1 MKNFELKKGGSMIKK
16 IFTAIIMV
24 LLVIYI
30 FSNKSDAANFP
41 KYKEVNFNDSAT
53 MKVAIEDVN
62 DLQQH
67 TNENQANSLMDSG
80 TVTTHPGDPSDSSIG
95 TTTAQPKI
103 STTNIVTE
111 ATTAI
116 VGFFVYCIT
125 VCIIS
130 PFLAMIANG
139 NGLAFWE
146 MDLSNGDFFFNV
158 GKVLTNQYELFDISY
173 LISGN
178 PTKTEVKT
186 MFVDG
191 FQKEIPNWYMGV
203 RNLALA
209 LSVVVLIYIGLR
221 MALSVAADE
230 RAKYKKMFA
239 GWIEGIILMF
249 LMHYIIIAAIQ
260 TNKIIVNI
268 LTEAGKVNGKTVWI
282 FEFMSTFNCVTL
294 MWSSMGE
301 RIVYSILLITLCMVQ
316 IKFFVFYFQRV
327 LKIALYIII
336 SPLVCMTYAIDKAGD
351 GRAQGFNN
359 WFKEF
364 MMSIFIQPIHLVIYV
379 VFVYT
384 AGFISVEY
392 PVLGIM
398 FLLLLDQ
405 SEKLIKRMFNVSP
418 KGKRLHDIKAM
429 KMVKK
434 AVGE

>member
-1 MKNFELKKGGSMIKK
+1 MKKFELKKGGSMIKK
-16 IFTAIIMV
+16 IFTTIVMI
-24 LLVIYI
+24 LVIIYI
-30 FSNKSDAANFP
+30 FTNKSDAADFQ
-41 KYKEVNFNDSAT
+41 KYKEVNFSDYGII
-53 MKVAIEDVN
+53 KVAEDEDVN
-62 DLQQH
+62 ELQQH
-67 TNENQANSLMDSG
+67 TNEGQANSLEQNG
-80 TVTTHPGDPSDSSIG
+80 TVTTYGGGSS
-95 TTTAQPKI
+95 AQPKI

-116 VGFFVYCIT
+116 VGLFVYVIT
-125 VCIIS
+125 MGIIS
-130 PFLAMIANG
+130 PFLALVANG

-146 MDLSNGDFFFNV
+146 ADITNGDWFFNV

-178 PTKTEVKT
+178 PTKSDVKT

-191 FQKEIPNWYMGV
+191 FQKQIPNWYLGV

-209 LSVVVLIYIGLR
+209 LSIVVLIYIGLR
-221 MALSVAADE
+221 MALSVAVDE
-230 RAKYKKMFA
+230 KAKYKKMFT
-239 GWIEGIILMF
+239 GWVEGIILMF

-260 TNKIIVNI
+260 ANKLLINI
-268 LTEAGKVNGKTVWI
+268 LTEAGQVTGKTVWI
-282 FEFMSTFNCVTL
+282 FEFMSQFNCVTL

-301 RIVYSILLITLCMVQ
+301 RIVYSVLLIALTMIQ

-359 WFKEF
+359 WLKEF
-364 MMSIFIQPIHLVIYV
+364 MMTIFIQPIHLIIYV

-384 AGFISVEY
+384 AGYIAVEY
-392 PVLGIM
+392 PVLGVM

-418 KGKRLHDIKAM
+418 KGKKIQDIKAM

>member
-1 MKNFELKKGGSMIKK
+1 
-16 IFTAIIMV
+16 
-24 LLVIYI
+24 
-30 FSNKSDAANFP
+30 
-41 KYKEVNFNDSAT
+41 
-53 MKVAIEDVN
+53 
-62 DLQQH
+62 
-67 TNENQANSLMDSG
+67 
-80 TVTTHPGDPSDSSIG
+80 
-95 TTTAQPKI
+95 
-103 STTNIVTE
+103 
-111 ATTAI
+111 
-116 VGFFVYCIT
+116 
-125 VCIIS
+125 
-130 PFLAMIANG
+130 MIANG

-173 LISGN
+173 LIGGT
-178 PTKTEVKT
+178 PEKTEVKT

-191 FQKEIPNWYMGV
+191 FQKEIPNWYLGV

-230 RAKYKKMFA
+230 RAKYKKMFT

-260 TNKIIVNI
+260 TNKLIVNI
-268 LTEAGKVNGKTVWI
+268 LTEAGRINGKTVWI
-282 FEFMSTFNCVTL
+282 FEFMSTFNCMTL

-301 RIVYSILLITLCMVQ
+301 RVVYSILLVTLCMVQ

-392 PVLGIM
+392 PVLGVM